1 MSILEV
7 TGLTKKFGGLTAVSD
22 VTFDIEEGQVYGV
35 VGPNGAGK
43 TTMFNLISGIYP
55 ATAGT
60 ILFNGEDV
68 TCLPP
73 YERAKKGIGRTF
85 QIPMSMDSMTVLD
98 NATVGAMLHIP
109 GTMEAKEYAD
119 MILEFV
125 GLGSKKDQ
133 LAGSLSVIQKKRLEI
148 ARALSTK
155 PKLLL
160 LDECMAGLN
169 GAERE
174 AAIDL
179 VKRINKRGISILAIE
194 HVMPVVMGICER
206 VLVLQYGQ
214 RIAEGTPEEI
224 TKDEKVIAAY
234 LGELLCWK

>member
-43 TTMFNLISGIYP
+43 TTMFNLISGIHP
-55 ATAGT
+55 ATSGT

-125 GLGSKKDQ
+125 GLGSKKDH
-133 LAGSLSVIQKKRLEI
+133 LAGSLS
-148 ARALSTK
+148 T
-155 PKLLL
+155 
-160 LDECMAGLN
+160 
-169 GAERE
+169 
-174 AAIDL
+174 
-179 VKRINKRGISILAIE
+179 
-194 HVMPVVMGICER
+194 
-206 VLVLQYGQ
+206 QYKT
-214 RIAEGTPEEI
+214 ETP
-224 TKDEKVIAAY
+224 AF
-234 LGELLCWK
+234 G

>member
-43 TTMFNLISGIYP
+43 TTMFNLISGIHP
-55 ATAGT
+55 ATSGT

-125 GLGSKKDQ
+125 GLGSKKDH

-194 HVMPVVMGICER
+194 HVMPVVMGICGR

-234 LGELLCWK
+234 LGE

>member
-35 VGPNGAGK
+35 GGPNGAGK
-43 TTMFNLISGIYP
+43 TTMFNLISGIHP
-55 ATAGT
+55 ATSGT

-125 GLGSKKDQ
+125 GLGSKKDH

-234 LGELLCWK
+234 LGE

>member
-7 TGLTKKFGGLTAVSD
+7 TGLTKRFGGLTAVSD

-43 TTMFNLISGIYP
+43 TTMFNLISGIHP
-55 ATAGT
+55 ATSGT
-60 ILFNGEDV
+60 ILFKGEDV

-125 GLGSKKDQ
+125 GLGSKKDH

-234 LGELLCWK
+234 LGE

>member
-73 YERAKKGIGRTF
+73 YERAKKGIGMTF

-234 LGELLCWK
+234 LGE

>member
-43 TTMFNLISGIYP
+43 TTMFNLISGIHP
-55 ATAGT
+55 ATSGT

-125 GLGSKKDQ
+125 GLGSKKDH

-179 VKRINKRGISILAIE
+179 VKSINKRGISILAIE

-234 LGELLCWK
+234 LGE

>member
-155 PKLLL
+155 PRLLL

-234 LGELLCWK
+234 LGE

>member
-43 TTMFNLISGIYP
+43 TTMFNLISGIHP
-55 ATAGT
+55 ATSGT

-125 GLGSKKDQ
+125 GLGSKKDH

-179 VKRINKRGISILAIE
+179 VKMINKRGISILAIE

-234 LGELLCWK
+234 LGE

>member
-7 TGLTKKFGGLTAVSD
+7 TGLTKRFGGLTAVSD

-43 TTMFNLISGIYP
+43 TTMFNLIS
-55 ATAGT
+55 A

-125 GLGSKKDQ
+125 GLGSKKDH

-234 LGELLCWK
+234 LGE

>member
-1 MSILEV
+1 MSLLKAV
-7 TGLTKKFGGLTAVSD
+7 GLGIQFGGLKAVD
-22 VTFDIEEGQVYGV
+22 EFDFEIDKNQLYGLI
-35 VGPNGAGK
+35 GPNGAGK
-43 TTMFNLISGIYP
+43 TTMFSLISGIHP
-55 ATAGT
+55 ATSGT

-125 GLGSKKDQ
+125 GLGSKKDH

-234 LGELLCWK
+234 LGE

>member
-73 YERAKKGIGRTF
+73 YERAKRG
-85 QIPMSMDSMTVLD
+85 
-98 NATVGAMLHIP
+98 
-109 GTMEAKEYAD
+109 
-119 MILEFV
+119 
-125 GLGSKKDQ
+125 
-133 LAGSLSVIQKKRLEI
+133 LAGRSRFPCPWI
-148 ARALSTK
+148 
-155 PKLLL
+155 P
-160 LDECMAGLN
+160 
-169 GAERE
+169 
-174 AAIDL
+174 
-179 VKRINKRGISILAIE
+179 
-194 HVMPVVMGICER
+194 
-206 VLVLQYGQ
+206 
-214 RIAEGTPEEI
+214 
-224 TKDEKVIAAY
+224 
-234 LGELLCWK
+234 

>member
-155 PKLLL
+155 PRLLL

-179 VKRINKRGISILAIE
+179 VKRINKRGIAILAIE

-234 LGELLCWK
+234 LGE

>member
-43 TTMFNLISGIYP
+43 TTMFNLISGIHP
-55 ATAGT
+55 ATSGT

-125 GLGSKKDQ
+125 GLGSKKDH

-174 AAIDL
+174 AAIGL

-234 LGELLCWK
+234 LGE

>member
-7 TGLTKKFGGLTAVSD
+7 TGLTKRFGGLTAVSD

-43 TTMFNLISGIYP
+43 TTMFNLISGIHP
-55 ATAGT
+55 ATSGT

-109 GTMEAKEYAD
+109 GTM
-119 MILEFV
+119 ILEFV
-125 GLGSKKDQ
+125 GLGSKKDH

-234 LGELLCWK
+234 LGE

>member
-1 MSILEV
+1 MSLLEV
-7 TGLTKKFGGLTAVSD
+7 TGLTYKFGGLRAVSD
-22 VTFDIEEGQVYGV
+22 VTFEIEVGLGYGV

-43 TTMFNLISGIYP
+43 TTMFNLISGIHP
-55 ATAGT
+55 ATSGT

-125 GLGSKKDQ
+125 GLGSKKDH

-234 LGELLCWK
+234 LGE

>member
-224 TKDEKVIAAY
+224 SKDEKVIAAY
-234 LGELLCWK
+234 LGE

>member
-7 TGLTKKFGGLTAVSD
+7 TGLTKRFGGLTAVSD

-43 TTMFNLISGIYP
+43 TTMFNLISGIHP
-55 ATAGT
+55 ATSGT

-125 GLGSKKDQ
+125 GLGSKKDH

-174 AAIDL
+174 AAKDL

-234 LGELLCWK
+234 LGE

>member
-22 VTFDIEEGQVYGV
+22 VTFDIKEGQVYGV

-55 ATAGT
+55 ATTGS

-179 VKRINKRGISILAIE
+179 VKRINKRGIAILAIE

-234 LGELLCWK
+234 LGE

>member
-7 TGLTKKFGGLTAVSD
+7 TGLTKRFGGLTAVSD

-43 TTMFNLISGIYP
+43 TTMFNLISGIHP
-55 ATAGT
+55 ATSGT

-125 GLGSKKDQ
+125 GLGSKKDH
-133 LAGSLSVIQKKRLEI
+133 LTGSLSVIQKKRLEI

-234 LGELLCWK
+234 LGE

>member
-7 TGLTKKFGGLTAVSD
+7 TGLTKRFGGLTAVSD

-43 TTMFNLISGIYP
+43 TTMFNLISGIHP
-55 ATAGT
+55 ATSGT

-125 GLGSKKDQ
+125 GWGSKKDH

-224 TKDEKVIAAY
+224 TKDEKVIAA
-234 LGELLCWK
+234 

>member
-1 MSILEV
+1 MEEILYLVIPCYNEEEVLQETAKRLLVKINNMISKEMISKDSKILFVNDGSKDKTWSI
-7 TGLTKKFGGLTAVSD
+7 
-22 VTFDIEEGQVYGV
+22 IEELH
-35 VGPNGAGK
+35 NK
-43 TTMFNLISGIYP
+43 DNIFSGINLSRNRGHQN
-55 ATAGT
+55 ALLAG
-60 ILFNGEDV
+60 L
-68 TCLPP
+68 
-73 YERAKKGIGRTF
+73 
-85 QIPMSMDSMTVLD
+85 MT
-98 NATVGAMLHIP
+98 
-109 GTMEAKEYAD
+109 AKEYAD

-125 GLGSKKDQ
+125 GLGSKKDH

-234 LGELLCWK
+234 LGE

>member
-43 TTMFNLISGIYP
+43 TTMFNLISGIHP
-55 ATAGT
+55 ATSGT

-119 MILEFV
+119 MILEFD
-125 GLGSKKDQ
+125 GLGSKKDH

-234 LGELLCWK
+234 LGE

>member
-43 TTMFNLISGIYP
+43 TTMFNLISGIHP
-55 ATAGT
+55 ATSGT

-125 GLGSKKDQ
+125 GLGSKKDH

-179 VKRINKRGISILAIE
+179 VKRINKRAISILAIE

-234 LGELLCWK
+234 LGE

>member
-234 LGELLCWK
+234 LGE

>member
-214 RIAEGTPEEI
+214 RIAEGPPEEI

-234 LGELLCWK
+234 LGE

>member
-7 TGLTKKFGGLTAVSD
+7 TGLTKRFGGLTAVSD

-43 TTMFNLISGIYP
+43 TTMFNLISGIHP
-55 ATAGT
+55 ATSGT

-73 YERAKKGIGRTF
+73 YERVKKGIGRTF

-125 GLGSKKDQ
+125 GLGSKKDH

-234 LGELLCWK
+234 LGE

>member
-1 MSILEV
+1 MSLLKAV
-7 TGLTKKFGGLTAVSD
+7 GLGIQFGGLKAVD
-22 VTFDIEEGQVYGV
+22 EFDFEIDKNQLYGLI
-35 VGPNGAGK
+35 GPNGAGK
-43 TTMFNLISGIYP
+43 TTMFNLISGIHP
-55 ATAGT
+55 ATSGT

-125 GLGSKKDQ
+125 GLGSKKDH

-234 LGELLCWK
+234 LGE

>member
-7 TGLTKKFGGLTAVSD
+7 TGLTKRFGGLTAVSD

-43 TTMFNLISGIYP
+43 TTMFNLISGIHP
-55 ATAGT
+55 ATSGT

-73 YERAKKGIGRTF
+73 YERAKKGSGRTF

-125 GLGSKKDQ
+125 GLGSKKDH

-234 LGELLCWK
+234 LGE